1 MGVAGKKIE
10 VHGIKYSQIFLYVL
24 FLWVMPFLLWLSS
37 GILWS
42 KEPQTEKSEYAG
54 SSTCLPCHERFYK
67 LWAPSHHGQSLQLC
81 TPAMVREKLKS
92 QDKAIVVDGMKY
104 WFVMQADKI
113 VVTEQGPSQEKQ
125 YPVVYAIG
133 GKNVFYFLT
142 ELERGRLQV
151 LPLAYDVHAQVWFY
165 TAASAVRHFIDQPD
179 SPYHW
184 TDYPYTFNTSCYSC
198 HVSQMTNTYDLAT
211 DTYHTVWK
219 EPGINCETCHGPGQ
233 KHIEIANSVTDV
245 NSVSDWGLV
254 VVTPKYGFTAHQ
266 TNAACS
272 NCHAKMSPLC
282 INFNPGGDFY
292 QYYDLITY
300 EDPDYYPD
308 GRDLGENYT
317 YTSWCQSPCVQ
328 SSDLNCLKCHTSSGR
343 YRFQGPEAN
352 NACMP
357 CHEANVNNI
366 EKHSHHAPAAK
377 VTQCVQCHMPM
388 TRFGNMNRSD
398 HSMRPPM
405 PAATLQFGSP
415 NACNLCHTD
424 KTAEWAD
431 RQVRLWHPDDY
442 QKETLTLG
450 SWITQ
455 LRRQDWSNLKE
466 ILKYIQSSERD
477 EIFANSMI
485 RLLQVCPQPQK
496 LSALIFV
503 AGHDSS
509 PLCRGSAVLALSD
522 ALGGD
527 KVIETLIDAT
537 SDSYRL
543 VRIRAAAALSSVP
556 LEYIPA
562 EKRSQVNKAVTEYK
576 SVMLSR
582 PDDGVAHFNL
592 GNYYLNQGEIRTAIQ
607 HLETS
612 VRLRPDFTPALL
624 NISLA
629 YNQVGENAKALMSLD
644 KAIVLEPKAAAAHLN
659 RALLLAEMKRYTE
672 SEQAFRETLKYDPR
686 SAVAAYNLAVLLSGS
701 DLKQASVWSRKAYE
715 LQPQEAKYAYTAA
728 FYAGQSGQKQEAID
742 ILQKMVDE
750 KTVYIDAYKLLS
762 DMYLKE
768 HRQTEAIRVYE
779 AAVYNEKLPE
789 QIKSFFRQQLLLLK

>member
-1 MGVAGKKIE
+1 MGEADRIT
-10 VHGIKYSQIFLYVL
+10 GIKGVRYSQLLLYVF
-24 FLWVMPFLLWLSS
+24 FLWVTPLLLWLSS

-42 KEPQTEKSEYAG
+42 EEPKTAKSEYAG
-54 SSTCLPCHERFYK
+54 SSNCRRCHERFYT
-67 LWAPSHHGQSLQLC
+67 LWAPSHHGQALQLC
-81 TPAMVREKLKS
+81 TPEMVREKLKP
-92 QDKAIVVDGMKY
+92 QDKSIVIDGMNY
-104 WFVMQADKI
+104 WFVVQPDKI
-113 VVTEQGPSQEKQ
+113 VVSEQGPSREKQ
-125 YPVVYAIG
+125 YPVLYAMG

-142 ELERGRLQV
+142 ELDRGRLQV
-151 LPLAYDVHAQVWFY
+151 LPLAYDVHAEAWFD
-165 TAASAVRHFIDQPD
+165 TAASAVRHFIEQPD

-198 HVSQMTNTYDLAT
+198 HVSQMTNTYDLAA

-233 KHIEIANSVTDV
+233 KHIDIANSAADV

-272 NCHAKMSPLC
+272 NCHAKMNPLC
-282 INFNPGGDFY
+282 MEFNPGGNFF

-317 YTSWCQSPCVQ
+317 YTSWCQSPCVK

-352 NACMP
+352 TACMP

-366 EKHSHHAPAAK
+366 EKHSHHAAETK

-415 NACNLCHTD
+415 NACNLCHPG

-431 RQVRLWHPDDY
+431 QQVRLWHPDDY
-442 QKETLTLG
+442 QKETLRLG
-450 SWITQ
+450 NWIMQ
-455 LRRQDWSNLKE
+455 LRRQDWSNLQE
-466 ILKYIQSSERD
+466 ILKYIQSPERD
-477 EIFANSMI
+477 EIFSNSMI
-485 RLLQVCPQPQK
+485 RLLQVCPQPQRI
-496 LSALIFV
+496 SALMYV

-509 PLCRGSAVLALSD
+509 PLCRGSAVFALAD
-522 ALGGD
+522 ALND
-527 KVIETLIDAT
+527 KKILKTLIDAT
-537 SDSYRL
+537 LDSYRL

-556 LEYIPA
+556 VEYIPA
-562 EKRSQVNKAVTEYK
+562 ENRPQVDKAVTEYK

-592 GNYYLNQGEIRTAIQ
+592 GNYYLNQGEIRTAI
-607 HLETS
+607 HYLETS
-612 VRLRPDFTPALL
+612 IRLRPDFTPALL

-629 YNQVGENAKALMSLD
+629 YNHVGENEKALKSLD
-644 KAIVLEPKAAAAHLN
+644 KVLALEPKAAAAHLN
-659 RALLLAEMKRYTE
+659 RALLLAEMKRYSE
-672 SEQAFRETLKYDPR
+672 SEQAFRETLKHDPG
-686 SAVAAYNLAVLLSGS
+686 SAAAAYNLAVLLSSS
-701 DLKQASVWSRKAYE
+701 DLKQASAWSRKAYE
-715 LQPQEAKYAYTAA
+715 LQPQEPKYAYTAA
-728 FYAGQSGQKQEAID
+728 FYAGQSGQKQIAID
-742 ILQKMVDE
+742 ILQKMVNE

-762 DMYLKE
+762 DIYIKE
-768 HRQTEAIRVYE
+768 HRQAEAVRVYE
-779 AAVYNEKLPE
+779 AAANNENLPE
-789 QIKSFFRQQLLLLK
+789 QARSFFRQQRLLLK